1 MRQLFFKRE
10 IMYFSGIIS
19 DAPEDFGYVEK
30 GSKSVL

>member
-10 IMYFSGIIS
+10 IMYLV
-19 DAPEDFGYVEK
+19 ELYQTLRKNFGYVEK